1 MVPLCNIHAH
11 PWQEPGAGAPDT
23 EGLEPKN
30 KEGPGTKLVDSQLRA
45 PGGGGKET
53 GLASELH
60 WSGPLTRGEGSFCS
74 GKKRALR
81 LEESN
86 GQAPAEM

>member
-1 MVPLCNIHAH
+1 MARARRRCTRHR
-11 PWQEPGAGAPDT
+11 
-23 EGLEPKN
+23 GLEPKN
-30 KEGPGTKLVDSQLRA
+30 KEGPGTKLVDSQLRT
-45 PGGGGKET
+45 PGRGGKET

-60 WSGPLTRGEGSFCS
+60 WSEPLKRGEGSFCS

-86 GQAPAEM
+86 GQVSAEM